1 VVPRG
6 AVFREKMNFSLEQLF
21 RKASALCGSL
31 AFPWFVFSKVIVNL
45 VYQVDSPLSTLTNRV
60 LKLAGAKAKTMAKS
74 MINIKAVK
82 PSSEVHNNREKDYD
96 YVFSDLTPKNEKWE
110 SDSISSMQKK
120 IESYCKATSK
130 RKLQKNATP
139 IREAVVLIKP
149 DHTMEDLVDLADKIK
164 DEFGVECFQIHIHRD
179 EGKSRDDLNLHAHMV
194 FRWQDMETGKTMR
207 VNKLGMSQLQTLVAN
222 ALGMERGE
230 LKENSNRERLEPTEY
245 KRQQEELRQKELQ
258 EQNDVLEQKKNEVRA
273 RIAKLT
279 EGGNEAHTRTI
290 SEKSENPSTSL
301 EEFAE
306 WPEND
311 LNSAIKHLESRV
323 HEINEQVQKQP

>member
-1 VVPRG
+1 
-6 AVFREKMNFSLEQLF
+6 
-21 RKASALCGSL
+21 
-31 AFPWFVFSKVIVNL
+31 
-45 VYQVDSPLSTLTNRV
+45 
-60 LKLAGAKAKTMAKS
+60 
-74 MINIKAVK
+74 
-82 PSSEVHNNREKDYD
+82 
-96 YVFSDLTPKNEKWE
+96 
-110 SDSISSMQKK
+110 MQKK

-164 DEFGVECFQIHIHRD
+164 DEFGIECFQIHIHRD

-222 ALGMERGE
+222 ALGMERGK

-258 EQNDVLEQKKNEVRA
+258 EQNDILEQKKM
-273 RIAKLT
+273 
-279 EGGNEAHTRTI
+279 
-290 SEKSENPSTSL
+290 KSEL
-301 EEFAE
+301 ELQNLLKEE
-306 WPEND
+306 TKLIDER
-311 LNSAIKHLESRV
+311 S
-323 HEINEQVQKQP
+323 